1 MCIYPLFIIF
11 FFVGKKAALI
21 IMTDGEASDG
31 DIVGEGVKDMRA
43 ISLSFLLNN
52 LLLLSDVM
60 HRPLSLLL
68 LRSEFVAQI
77 FLIVNTRLFSTYLF
91 SL

>member
-1 MCIYPLFIIF
+1 MCIYHLHAVF

-43 ISLSFLLNN
+43 ISLSFLLYN

-60 HRPLSLLL
+60 HWPLSLLML
-68 LRSEFVAQI
+68 LLLSEFVTQI
-77 FLIVNTRLFSTYLF
+77 FLIVKTRLF
-91 SL
+91 